1 MSASSSD
8 LSSVKYGYDFVV
20 ATTQASINATM
31 KLFLSGLTEPE
42 VTVCYIA
49 DDQGKPVEIDY
60 DQLKKLANGSDPFAV
75 AATADPTTDPD
86 LRNLINARFMMGFRA
101 QIGLPPGIAPDK
113 VPDIVTLGSDTSSV
127 VYNLL
132 CSEFTVVELNPGGG
146 YSPPTWLSQSQP
158 PGSPW
163 VFTSKVDL
171 RLSAVDQSAYSRLP
185 VPVQQQIKRL
195 GPGAFSVQQLLFD
208 LDNAALETTPAI
220 SGVTPGTTLYMVL
233 EQSFLGAYF
242 AQQKKNGE
250 PLLGCVIQQ
259 SGAPTS
265 TLTVTDLDMEVS
277 PFLDGNGRTI
287 VDPTPDQRNLAT
299 LSYLCAAD
307 GDPLPVA
314 VPFGWNWIEA
324 AEETD
329 CDGVVAINRATLAN
343 YFRNRLAGYVATN
356 CYRPSVSV
364 TYDWGSAQTN
374 YAWNMARGQN
384 PTVTTPATG
393 PTVLTFHYDADAADQ
408 AGLNGDLGQL
418 ELHPS
423 YDVTVTF
430 SGNTI
435 TVVQHLV
442 IYLRVQSLATSTSGN
457 VVNVTVTD
465 TYTLAVAQDGRL
477 AATLST
483 NRQDTSQN
491 PAVDPFLNFWTEV
504 NTIISAVEGWL
515 RNVTSTNL
523 QDIPVSVVQN
533 FVFPGGRTFAFKSAQ
548 FSDFGDLVSHITYT
562 DPTS

>member
-42 VTVCYIA
+42 VTVCYVA
-49 DDQGKPVEIDY
+49 DDQGNPVEIDY
-60 DQLKKLANGSDPFAV
+60 DQLKEQAKGSDPFAV
-75 AATADPTTDPD
+75 PATADPATDPD

-101 QIGLPPGIAPDK
+101 QIGLPPGIAPGA

-127 VYNLL
+127 IYNLL
-132 CSEFTVVELNPGGG
+132 CSEFIVVELNPGGG
-146 YSPPTWLSQSQP
+146 YSPPTWFSQSQP
-158 PGSPW
+158 SGSPW
-163 VFTSKVDL
+163 VYTSKVDL
-171 RLSAVDQSAYSRLP
+171 RLSTVDQSAYSRLP
-185 VPVQQQIKRL
+185 APVQQQIKRL
-195 GPGAFSVQQLLFD
+195 GPAAFSVQQLLFD
-208 LDNAALETTPAI
+208 LDNAALETIPVL

-242 AQQKKNGE
+242 TQQKKNGQ

-265 TLTVTDLDMEVS
+265 TLTLTDLDMEVS

-287 VDPTPDQRNLAT
+287 VDPTPDQRSLAT

-307 GDPLPVA
+307 GDPLPAA
-314 VPFGWNWIEA
+314 VPFGWNWIET

-329 CDGVVAINRATLAN
+329 YDGVVAINRTALAN

-356 CYRPSVSV
+356 CYRPTVTV
-364 TYDWGSAQTN
+364 TYDFSSGTTYS
-374 YAWNMARGQN
+374 WNMFPGQN

-393 PTVLTFHYDADAADQ
+393 PTVLAFHYDADTADQ
-408 AGLNGDLGQL
+408 AGLNGDMGQM

-423 YDVTVTF
+423 YDVTVDF
-430 SGNTI
+430 SGDTI
-435 TVVQHLV
+435 TVVQQLV
-442 IYLRVQSLATSTSGN
+442 IYLRVQVYATSVGGN
-457 VVNVTVTD
+457 VVNVTITD
-465 TYTLAVAQDGRL
+465 TYTLAVTQDGRL
-477 AATLST
+477 AATLTT
-483 NRQDTSQN
+483 NRQDNSQN
-491 PAVDPFLNFWTEV
+491 PGTDPFLNFFTGV
-504 NTIISAVEGWL
+504 NTVTNEVKGWL
-515 RNVTSTNL
+515 QKATSTNL

-562 DPTS
+562 DPTG